1 MNAALSIS
9 LSGMMAQQTRAS
21 ATASNIANARTS
33 GTVGATATSGV
44 QAYQPL
50 VTRQSAVVAGGNGA
64 GTVAVTSAATNPPV
78 TTYSPDDANANADG
92 LVAMPDVDEAREA
105 VDLVSEKVTYG
116 ANARVTRVADDMLKT
131 ALDIVA

>member
-9 LSGMMAQQTRAS
+9 LSGMMAQQTRAA

-50 VTRQSAVVAGGNGA
+50 TTQQSAVVAGGNSA
-64 GTVAVTSAATNPPV
+64 GTVAVTTPSTTPPV

-105 VDLVSEKVTYG
+105 TDLLSEKVTYS
-116 ANARVTRVADDMLKT
+116 ANAKVTRVADDMMKT
-131 ALDIVA
+131 ALDIIA